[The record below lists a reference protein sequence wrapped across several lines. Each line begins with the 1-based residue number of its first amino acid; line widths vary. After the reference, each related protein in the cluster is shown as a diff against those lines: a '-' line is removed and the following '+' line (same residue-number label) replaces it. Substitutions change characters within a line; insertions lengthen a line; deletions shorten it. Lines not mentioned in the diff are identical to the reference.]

1 MGLTRF
7 AINRP
12 ITITMFV
19 LALVLM
25 GSIAYTRL
33 PVSRYPNL
41 DIPRVTI
48 RVSYPGASPQ
58 DVEQLV
64 AEPIEEAMNGLSGVT
79 DITSTS
85 REGSARVSLR
95 LTENA
100 DVNEVIGDVNRKLS
114 AIRSLLPADID
125 SPSVRKIDLEAR
137 PIMNI
142 SLSGDASLGQ
152 LYDLATDTVAPRLQ
166 SLDGVGQV
174 DVVGGLESEVQ
185 VLVDPTKVQSYG
197 LSLQQVRSAL
207 AENHLSRPGGTVYQ
221 GPTQLGLRTSAKLT
235 DLEQFD
241 SIVVSSGPSG
251 NVYLKDVARVEDG
264 YSPQRSRQRFNGK
277 SSVGLSIIP
286 QSGANSVHTVELV
299 REELSGLQRS
309 LPKGLSFNVTN
320 DTSRFTR
327 ASIEAVQTDLMIA
340 VLFCGLVL
348 MVFLHAWRNT
358 VIVLLAIPTSLI
370 STFFVMYLLGFS
382 LNTISLM
389 GLALIVGILV
399 DDSIVV
405 LENIHRHRQM
415 GEEPLLAALNG
426 RSEIGTAAIAITLTD
441 VVVFLPVAFVSGT
454 LGQLLREF
462 GLTIVIAT
470 LFSLFISFT
479 LAPMLAAHWLKAEKV
494 DEVNRSAR
502 RGLLAPL
509 RGFGPWWDAGMERL
523 QRLYRVVL
531 GWSLCHRPVVLL
543 IAAAALGGAIA
554 FIPLHLL
561 GTEYVPSEDDGQ
573 FDLRV
578 EMDPGTSLEATSE
591 AVSQLETRLLEL
603 PEVVG
608 VFSSI
613 GHRGR
618 ADTAS
623 LTVQMLDKRER
634 QRSSLEVLEEARDI
648 GRNIAGATVSG
659 SVSQIIG
666 RGRNP
671 IRVRIIGDD
680 LDVLDDL
687 AGQVLTIVRN
697 TPGTI
702 DARVDEVSGLPEIQA
717 VADRARMAPLG
728 ITPADMA
735 GNLRTAV
742 NGTVV
747 GRFERPGGVTSDIR
761 LKLDGAEQ
769 MTAAEL
775 GALPIFAPATGEMV
789 RLDQIANLQHT
800 TGPSEIRRANQQR
813 RMTVVG
819 DVSGRPLGDVG
830 RDLKAEF
837 KELSLP
843 PGYRIS
849 FRGQVNRLSRAFNAL
864 LFSLA
869 LSSVFVYM
877 LLAALYE
884 DLLRPLAI
892 MFSIPLALIGAFVG
906 LMVSGNTINLFSMLG
921 MILLIALVAKNGIL
935 LVDYTD
941 TLRKRGLARSEAIV
955 EASATRLRPILM
967 TSFTIIFAMI
977 PLSLKLASGAEAR
990 SPVAVVLMGGV
1001 FSSMLLTLVVVPVV
1015 YTVLEDLVARIGRVL
1030 GLSRLL
1036 ARGGKPAP
1044 ADSASVPGMPASV
1057 AEDDDE

>member
-12 ITITMFV
+12 VTITMFI

-41 DIPRVTI
+41 DIPRVSI

-85 REGSARVSLR
+85 REGSAAVSLR

-100 DVNEVIGDVNRKLS
+100 DVNELVGDVNRRLS
-114 AIRSLLPADID
+114 AIRSRLPADID
-125 SPSVRKIDLEAR
+125 SPSVRKIDPEAR

-207 AENHLSRPGGTVYQ
+207 AENHLSSPGGTVYQ

-264 YSPQRSRQRFNGK
+264 YAPQRTLQRFNGK
-277 SSVGLSIIP
+277 FSVGLSIIL
-286 QSGANSVHTVELV
+286 QSGANTVHTVELV
-299 REELSGLQRS
+299 REELSRLRRS
-309 LPKGLSFNVTN
+309 LPRGVSFNVTN
-320 DTSRFTR
+320 DKSRFTR

-370 STFFVMYLLGFS
+370 STFLVMYLLGFS

-405 LENIHRHRQM
+405 LENIHRHRQL

-426 RSEIGTAAIAITLTD
+426 RSEIGVAAIAITLTD
-441 VVVFLPVAFVSGT
+441 VVVFLPVAFVPGV

-462 GLTIVIAT
+462 GLTIVVAT

-479 LAPMLAAHWLKAEKV
+479 LAPMLAAHWLKAERV
-494 DEVNRSAR
+494 DQLNKSAR

-523 QRLYRVVL
+523 QGFYRVVL
-531 GWSLCHRPVVLL
+531 GWSLRHRPVVLL
-543 IAAAALGGAIA
+543 IAAAALGGALA

-561 GTEYVPSEDDGQ
+561 GTEYVPFEDDGQ

-591 AVSQLETRLLEL
+591 AVSQIESRLLEL

-608 VFSSI
+608 VFSSV
-613 GHRGR
+613 GYRGR
-618 ADTAS
+618 ADTGA
-623 LTVQMLDKRER
+623 LTVQLVGKRER

-648 GRNIAGATVSG
+648 GRTIAGATVSG
-659 SVSQIIG
+659 NVSQSIG

-702 DARVDEVSGLPEIQA
+702 DARVDEVSGLPELQA
-717 VADRARMAPLG
+717 VADRSRMAPLG

-735 GNLRTAV
+735 SNLRMAV

-747 GRFERPGGVTSDIR
+747 GRFERPGGATSDVR
-761 LKLDGAEQ
+761 LKLDGAEK
-769 MTAAEL
+769 MTAAQL
-775 GALPIFAPATGEMV
+775 GALPIFAPATGDMV
-789 RLDQIANLQHT
+789 RLDQIADLQHT
-800 TGPSEIRRANQQR
+800 TGPSEIRRASQQR

-819 DVSGRPLGDVG
+819 DISGRALGDVG
-830 RDLKAEF
+830 RDLRAQF
-837 KELSLP
+837 KELPLP

-869 LSSVFVYM
+869 LSSIFVYM

-906 LMVSGNTINLFSMLG
+906 LWISGNTINLFSMLG
-921 MILLIALVAKNGIL
+921 MILLMALVAKNGIL

-941 TLRKRGLARSEAIV
+941 TLRKRGLARSEAII
-955 EASATRLRPILM
+955 EASVTRLRPILM
-967 TSFTIIFAMI
+967 TSFTIVFAMI
-977 PLSLKLASGAEAR
+977 PLSLKLAPGAEAR

-1001 FSSMLLTLVVVPVV
+1001 LSSMLLTLVVVPVV
-1015 YTVLEDLVARIGRVL
+1015 YTQLEDVVDALS
-1030 GLSRLL
+1030 SRLFR
-1036 ARGGKPAP
+1036 RGKAP
-1044 ADSASVPGMPASV
+1044 TAPVGASASVFTIATGPS
-1057 AEDDDE
+1057 DDE

>member
-12 ITITMFV
+12 VTITMFI

-41 DIPRVTI
+41 DIPRVSI

-85 REGSARVSLR
+85 REGSAAVSLR

-100 DVNEVIGDVNRKLS
+100 DVNELVGDVNRRLS
-114 AIRSLLPADID
+114 AIRSRLPADID
-125 SPSVRKIDLEAR
+125 SPSVRKIDPEAR

-207 AENHLSRPGGTVYQ
+207 AENHLSSPGGTVYQ

-264 YSPQRSRQRFNGK
+264 YAPQRTLQRFNGK
-277 SSVGLSIIP
+277 SSVGLSIIL
-286 QSGANSVHTVELV
+286 QSGANTVHTVELV
-299 REELSGLQRS
+299 REELSRLRRS
-309 LPKGLSFNVTN
+309 LPRGVSFNVTN
-320 DTSRFTR
+320 DKSRFTR
-327 ASIEAVQTDLMIA
+327 ASIEAVQTNLMIA

-370 STFFVMYLLGFS
+370 STFLVMYLLGFS

-405 LENIHRHRQM
+405 LENIHRHRQL

-426 RSEIGTAAIAITLTD
+426 RSEIGVAAIAITLTD
-441 VVVFLPVAFVSGT
+441 VVVFLPVAFVPGV

-462 GLTIVIAT
+462 GLTIVVAT

-479 LAPMLAAHWLKAEKV
+479 LAPMLAAHWLKAERV
-494 DEVNRSAR
+494 DQLNKSAR

-523 QRLYRVVL
+523 QGFYRVVL
-531 GWSLCHRPVVLL
+531 GWSLRHRPVALL
-543 IAAAALGGAIA
+543 IAAAALGGALA

-561 GTEYVPSEDDGQ
+561 GTEYV
-573 FDLRV
+573 
-578 EMDPGTSLEATSE
+578 
-591 AVSQLETRLLEL
+591 
-603 PEVVG
+603 
-608 VFSSI
+608 
-613 GHRGR
+613 
-618 ADTAS
+618 
-623 LTVQMLDKRER
+623 
-634 QRSSLEVLEEARDI
+634 
-648 GRNIAGATVSG
+648 
-659 SVSQIIG
+659 
-666 RGRNP
+666 
-671 IRVRIIGDD
+671 
-680 LDVLDDL
+680 
-687 AGQVLTIVRN
+687 
-697 TPGTI
+697 
-702 DARVDEVSGLPEIQA
+702 
-717 VADRARMAPLG
+717 
-728 ITPADMA
+728 
-735 GNLRTAV
+735 
-742 NGTVV
+742 
-747 GRFERPGGVTSDIR
+747 
-761 LKLDGAEQ
+761 
-769 MTAAEL
+769 
-775 GALPIFAPATGEMV
+775 
-789 RLDQIANLQHT
+789 
-800 TGPSEIRRANQQR
+800 
-813 RMTVVG
+813 
-819 DVSGRPLGDVG
+819 
-830 RDLKAEF
+830 
-837 KELSLP
+837 
-843 PGYRIS
+843 S
-849 FRGQVNRLSRAFNAL
+849 FRGRRTVRPAGRDGSRHL
-864 LFSLA
+864 
-869 LSSVFVYM
+869 
-877 LLAALYE
+877 
-884 DLLRPLAI
+884 P
-892 MFSIPLALIGAFVG
+892 
-906 LMVSGNTINLFSMLG
+906 
-921 MILLIALVAKNGIL
+921 
-935 LVDYTD
+935 
-941 TLRKRGLARSEAIV
+941 
-955 EASATRLRPILM
+955 
-967 TSFTIIFAMI
+967 
-977 PLSLKLASGAEAR
+977 
-990 SPVAVVLMGGV
+990 GGHQ
-1001 FSSMLLTLVVVPVV
+1001 
-1015 YTVLEDLVARIGRVL
+1015 
-1030 GLSRLL
+1030 
-1036 ARGGKPAP
+1036 RGGIPT
-1044 ADSASVPGMPASV
+1044 
-1057 AEDDDE
+1057 